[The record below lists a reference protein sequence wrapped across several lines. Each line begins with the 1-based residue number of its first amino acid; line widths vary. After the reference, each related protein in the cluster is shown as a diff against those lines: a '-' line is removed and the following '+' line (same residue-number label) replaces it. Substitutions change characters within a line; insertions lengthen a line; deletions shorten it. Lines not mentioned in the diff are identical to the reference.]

1 MRGSICKVPLFVFVV
16 RRHPVEMRVLPTK
29 KQKAR
34 DTVSDSPF
42 GQTRRVRTRWVVGTW
57 LYVLAYLSKEG
68 LCGVRIGNNKDLVSP
83 GACFKNLF
91 HNLQATRRDGAM
103 C

>member
-1 MRGSICKVPLFVFVV
+1 M
-16 RRHPVEMRVLPTK
+16 
-29 KQKAR
+29 

-68 LCGVRIGNNKDLVSP
+68 LCGVRIGNNKDLVSLEP
-83 GACFKNLF
+83 ALRTFFTTYKQRGEMEPCVEIFQRKRNSCLF
-91 HNLQATRRDGAM
+91 IG
-103 C
+103 